1 VANLKKTVL
10 LITKFKHVNKILP
23 FLLFIISL
31 QLSAQEERVIIHG
44 IIFSD
49 SLTVDNVNIVNKTT
63 FKGTVS
69 NKNGEFQIL
78 ARENDILQ
86 FSNIQYK
93 TKKVYLNKIH
103 LKRKELIIHLMQKTT
118 ELQEVVVHNMAKS
131 LGLPNAGKEPLKPTE
146 RKINYY
152 TKGGSISKLY
162 GLISGDSKRLKSL
175 RKLEKEDEEVLTNK
189 LNIQIIRNHF
199 QDEFFI
205 ETLKIPKERIDDLIT
220 YCLPKGIVFLFDRER
235 YLEVMDILIQNK
247 YAYLNATV
255 NPSQME

>member
-1 VANLKKTVL
+1 MANLKKTAL

>member
-1 VANLKKTVL
+1 MP
-10 LITKFKHVNKILP
+10 VNTFLP
-23 FLLFIISL
+23 FLLFIITL
-31 QLSAQEERVIIHG
+31 QLSAQEERVLIHG
-44 IIFSD
+44 TIYSD

-69 NKNGEFQIL
+69 DKNGKFQIL

-93 TKKVYLNKIH
+93 TKRIYLNNLH
-103 LKRKELIIHLMQKTT
+103 FKREDLIIHLMQTT
-118 ELQEVVVHNMAKS
+118 NELQEVVVHNMAKS
-131 LGLPNAGKEPLKPTE
+131 LGLPNAGKEPLKPTA

-162 GLISGDSKRLKSL
+162 GLVSGKTKNLKSL
-175 RKLEKEDEEVLTNK
+175 RKLEKEDEEILTNK

-199 QDEFFI
+199 QDEFFT
-205 ETLKIPKERIDDLIT
+205 ETLRIPKERIDDLIN

-247 YAYLNATV
+247 YSYLNATV
-255 NPSQME
+255 NPSQIE